1 MAGGGVDDD
10 ETAGRCWGW
19 GVGLRRAQG
28 VPPSIS
34 YNLSFSLEFL
44 QKHLPSTLILGCGTD
59 ELQFENDILQNLYG
73 CCPPNEGDKLH
84 LICMLSIFHRKNY
97 DRSLN
102 TTKIF
107 YFIDP

>member
-10 ETAGRCWGW
+10 ETAGRYGWW
-19 GVGLRRAQG
+19 GVGLWRVQG
-28 VPPSIS
+28 VPLSIS

-44 QKHLPSTLILGCGTD
+44 QKYLPSTLILGGGTD
-59 ELQFENDILQNLYG
+59 ELQFENDILQNFYG
-73 CCPPNEGDKLH
+73 CCPPYEGDELR
-84 LICMLSIFHRKNY
+84 LICMLSIFHRNNY

-102 TTKIF
+102 TKKIC